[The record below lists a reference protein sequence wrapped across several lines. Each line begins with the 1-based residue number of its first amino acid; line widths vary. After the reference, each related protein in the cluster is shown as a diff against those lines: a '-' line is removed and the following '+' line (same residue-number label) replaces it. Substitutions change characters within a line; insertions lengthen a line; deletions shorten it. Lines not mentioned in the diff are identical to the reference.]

1 MDKLRLCSFLSS
13 SFFCIVVA
21 KLTKG
26 GWNEKKRT
34 ELQEMKIIHNEFPKL
49 AEIPK
54 DILTLFISC
63 LEFEIRD
70 YYKDKID
77 KPKVPP

>member
-1 MDKLRLCSFLSS
+1 MK
-13 SFFCIVVA
+13 
-21 KLTKG
+21 
-26 GWNEKKRT
+26 KKRT
-34 ELQEMKIIHNEFPKL
+34 ELQEMKVIHNEFPKL

>member
-1 MDKLRLCSFLSS
+1 MK
-13 SFFCIVVA
+13 
-21 KLTKG
+21 
-26 GWNEKKRT
+26 EKRT
-34 ELQEMKIIHNEFPKL
+34 ELQEMKVIHNEFPKL

-54 DILTLFISC
+54 DILNLFISC

-70 YYKDKID
+70 YYKNKID